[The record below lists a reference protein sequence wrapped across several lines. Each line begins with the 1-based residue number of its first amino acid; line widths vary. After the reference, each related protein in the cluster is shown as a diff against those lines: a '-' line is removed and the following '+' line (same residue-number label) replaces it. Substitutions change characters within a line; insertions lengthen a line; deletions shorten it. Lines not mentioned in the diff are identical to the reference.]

1 LKISN
6 NIISTSSSTVTKTLS
21 LNNILEMC
29 EEFLSSEETS
39 NEVLQKKYYL
49 KEALKR
55 HLLLAKKKTKKMCIG
70 IPTNGFFIIKICY
83 LKKQI
88 STFVAFI

>member
-49 KEALKR
+49 KEALER
-55 HLLLAKKKTKKMCIG
+55 HLLLAKKKPKKCVLEFQLMD
-70 IPTNGFFIIKICY
+70 FS
-83 LKKQI
+83 L
-88 STFVAFI
+88 